1 MTGRLSRF
9 ACMVHGCAARHCD
22 DLAGELRKSQI
33 RKAPPDFFKDFKAAS
48 TRG

>member
-1 MTGRLSRF
+1 
-9 ACMVHGCAARHCD
+9 MVARHGIATIS
-22 DLAGELRKSQI
+22 LSELRKSQI